1 MSNEP
6 IIKGNN
12 IKKRRCTMNRSIFK
26 LQEEKISGMI
36 LINFITR
43 ILDMFRVQEV
53 MSLKDERLYVNI
65 KNVWKADLINVIM
78 F

>member
-1 MSNEP
+1 
-6 IIKGNN
+6 
-12 IKKRRCTMNRSIFK
+12 MNRSIFK